1 MCACVHVIDVAMN
14 LSCLPQGLH
23 TSREAQERGSFLAT
37 QLIWT
42 VCLLTLTYLRLCSA
56 FVFLLWVAFP
66 LTLQGLPWYFCLRT
80 AIDRNKHKTVWNLTH
95 VVLSALGIGLP
106 FMLCMQLVDGV
117 FAMFVPLTGRSGS
130 SVPPDLAIGGLAAAH
145 VCLICPYMVS
155 TILCTYNYITPS
167 LPHFFALLWDAT
179 QLVSV

>member
-1 MCACVHVIDVAMN
+1 MWQLNSVDGTCVHVIDSHES
-14 LSCLPQGLH
+14 LSSAQSSQ

-42 VCLLTLTYLRLCSA
+42 VCLLTLTYLRSCSA

-66 LTLQGLPWYFCLRT
+66 LALQVLPWYFCLQT
-80 AIDRNKHKTVWNLTH
+80 AIDRNEYGTLWNLTH
-95 VVLSALGIGLP
+95 VFLSSLGISLP
-106 FMLCMQLVDGV
+106 FMLCVQMVDGI

-130 SVPPDLAIGGLAAAH
+130 SLPPDLAIGGLAAAL

-155 TILCTYNYITPS
+155 TVLCT
-167 LPHFFALLWDAT
+167 
-179 QLVSV
+179 

>member
-1 MCACVHVIDVAMN
+1 MWQLNSVDGACVHVIDSHES
-14 LSCLPQGLH
+14 LSSAQSSH

-56 FVFLLWVAFP
+56 LVFLLWVAFP
-66 LTLQGLPWYFCLRT
+66 LTLQVLPWYFCLQT
-80 AIDRNKHKTVWNLTH
+80 AIDRNEYGTLWNLTY
-95 VVLSALGIGLP
+95 VFLSALGIGLP
-106 FMLCMQLVDGV
+106 FMLCVQMVDGI

-130 SVPPDLAIGGLAAAH
+130 SLPPDLAIGRLAAAL

-155 TILCTYNYITPS
+155 TVLCT
-167 LPHFFALLWDAT
+167 
-179 QLVSV
+179 